1 MNQLHDE
8 KEPQF
13 VSARQKSQV
22 IGNAGGL
29 KVIRNQRPARFADTG
44 HTNTDTQPRTRPRV
58 MAEQITL
65 VEAADSVK
73 VVRVSAST
81 SIVKSHKD
89 PISILK
95 NQKPVEGCPF

>member
-13 VSARQKSQV
+13 VLARQKTQV
-22 IGNAGGL
+22 IGNAVGL

-44 HTNTDTQPRTRPRV
+44 HTNTTRPRV

-65 VEAADSVK
+65 VKAADSVK
-73 VVRVSAST
+73 VVRGSAST

-89 PISILK
+89 PRSILK
-95 NQKPVEGCPF
+95 NQKPVEGFSF